1 MRVKKPPDESP
12 RVQTLQLR
20 PDTMEHVARMLSCVQ
35 MLTRS
40 RIRWIYTF
48 KLGVVRYAVTATPK
62 GAVTVLN
69 QILEL
74 LQKRQL
80 EPQSPPTPLTSS
92 YGTDHPWGGGQSGLT
107 CVWGQRRKLLTSSF
121 FLLGAPRGADLPGI
135 SPGSTLSY
143 VPSGRDQTQP
153 AVALHQSLLGAPVVA
168 PAWTVPDTSSHWP
181 HFTDEEAEAQRGM

>member
-92 YGTDHPWGGGQSGLT
+92 YGTDRPWGGGQSWADLRLGT
-107 CVWGQRRKLLTSSF
+107 EKEAINI
-121 FLLGAPRGADLPGI
+121 FLLPPGGTKGSRPARDLPRQHPELRPQRTGPNSACCGTPSESSGSSCGGPCMD
-135 SPGSTLSY
+135 SP
-143 VPSGRDQTQP
+143 
-153 AVALHQSLLGAPVVA
+153 
-168 PAWTVPDTSSHWP
+168 
-181 HFTDEEAEAQRGM
+181 